1 MKHEF
6 VWNLWTAIGLLGQG
20 FFFARFFVQWV
31 ASEKKKVSV
40 IPTAF
45 WFFSLGGSV
54 VLLAYGVH
62 RRDSV
67 IIIGQIPGL
76 FIYSRNLWFIYKG
89 GYAEPAAPVPPA
101 DPPAASQP

>member
-1 MKHEF
+1 VKHQF
-6 VWNLWTAIGLLGQG
+6 IWNLWTVIGLLGQG

-31 ASEKKKVSV
+31 ASERRKSSV

-45 WFFSLGGSV
+45 WFFSMAGSV
-54 VLLAYGVH
+54 VLLAYGIH

-89 GYAEPAAPVPPA
+89 GYPTPAE
-101 DPPAASQP
+101 PPAAASPP